1 MDKHSLVELKSIGV
15 IHSPYKTPEEAPCQG
30 RGLPYI
36 SEIEIFTEYE
46 AGLKDIEGFSHL
58 IILYCFHKCE
68 NRSLLFTMPLD
79 TTPHGIFTTR
89 LPNRPNPLGLSVVTL
104 VTRQANILRVKEMD
118 VVDKTPVLD
127 IKPYVP
133 GIDERRNVKI
143 GWLKLFWPSLSSVQ
157 PDEESDM

>member
-1 MDKHSLVELKSIGV
+1 MDKHAIVELRPIGV

-30 RGLPYI
+30 RGLPHI

-46 AGLKDIEGFSHL
+46 TGLKDIEGFSHL
-58 IILYCFHKCE
+58 IILYYFHRSE
-68 NRSLLFTMPLD
+68 TRSLLFTMPLD

-104 VTRQANILRVKEMD
+104 ITRQKNILRVKEMD
-118 VVDKTPVLD
+118 VADKTPVLD

-133 GIDERRNVKI
+133 GIDERRNVNI
-143 GWLKLFWPSLSSVQ
+143 GWLQIFWPRLGSFQ
-157 PDEESDM
+157 PDDE